1 VITLF
6 KTFLEIILF
15 RRGPESVP
23 HSSALFVIVVAIWL
37 MVGVVGIAAADSYS
51 GSALLVDLI
60 LTITAF
66 TLYALVINAFGK
78 SERIIRALT
87 AILGCGAVFGAALFG
102 SRWLLSIWLGE
113 DQIITAAQLILLWL
127 LWSILVEGHI
137 IAGAIE
143 RPRVIGFL
151 IALAV
156 FMAQL
161 QLITLL
167 QPMIA

>member
-1 VITLF
+1 MITLF

-23 HSSALFVIVVAIWL
+23 HSSALFAIVVAIWL

-113 DQIITAAQLILLWL
+113 DQIITAAQLILLW
-127 LWSILVEGHI
+127 SILVEGHI

>member
-1 VITLF
+1 MITLF
-6 KTFLEIILF
+6 KTFIEIILF

-23 HSSALFVIVVAIWL
+23 QSSALFVIVAAIWL
-37 MVGVVGIAAADSYS
+37 MVGVVGIAASNSYS
-51 GSALLVDLI
+51 GSALLVDLV

-87 AILGCGAVFGAALFG
+87 AILGCGAVFGAALFS

-113 DQIITAAQLILLWL
+113 DQIITAAQLIL

-156 FMAQL
+156 FIAQL

>member
-1 VITLF
+1 MITLF
-6 KTFLEIILF
+6 KTFIEIILF
-15 RRGPESVP
+15 RRGPESIP
-23 HSSALFVIVVAIWL
+23 HSSALFVIVAAIWL
-37 MVGVVGIAAADSYS
+37 LVGVIGIAASNSYS
-51 GSALLVDLI
+51 GSALLVDLV

-87 AILGCGAVFGAALFG
+87 AILGCGAVFGAALFS
-102 SRWLLSIWLGE
+102 SRWLLSTWFDE
-113 DQIITAAQLILLWL
+113 NQIITFAQLIL

-156 FMAQL
+156 FIAQL
-161 QLITLL
+161 QLITILK
-167 QPMIA
+167 PMIA

>member
-1 VITLF
+1 MITLF

-87 AILGCGAVFGAALFG
+87 SILGCGAVFGAALFG

-113 DQIITAAQLILLWL
+113 DQVITAAQLIL

>member
-1 VITLF
+1 MITLF

-87 AILGCGAVFGAALFG
+87 AILVCGAVFGAALFG

-113 DQIITAAQLILLWL
+113 DQVITAAQLIL

>member
-66 TLYALVINAFGK
+66 TLYAL
-78 SERIIRALT
+78 LT

-113 DQIITAAQLILLWL
+113 DQIITAAQLIL

>member
-1 VITLF
+1 MITLF
-6 KTFLEIILF
+6 KTFIEIILF
-15 RRGPESVP
+15 RRGPESIP
-23 HSSALFVIVVAIWL
+23 HSSALFVIVAAIWL
-37 MVGVVGIAAADSYS
+37 LVGVIGIAASNSYS
-51 GSALLVDLI
+51 GSALLVDLV

-87 AILGCGAVFGAALFG
+87 AILGCGAVFGAALFS
-102 SRWLLSIWLGE
+102 SRWLLSTWFDE
-113 DQIITAAQLILLWL
+113 NRIITFAQLIL

-156 FMAQL
+156 FIAQL
-161 QLITLL
+161 QLITILK
-167 QPMIA
+167 PMIA

>member
-6 KTFLEIILF
+6 KTFIEIILF
-15 RRGPESVP
+15 RRGPESIP
-23 HSSALFVIVVAIWL
+23 HSSALFVIVAAIWL
-37 MVGVVGIAAADSYS
+37 LVGVIGIAASNSYS
-51 GSALLVDLI
+51 GSALLVDLV

-87 AILGCGAVFGAALFG
+87 AILGCGAVFGAALFS
-102 SRWLLSIWLGE
+102 SRWLLSTWFDE
-113 DQIITAAQLILLWL
+113 NQIITFAQLIL

-156 FMAQL
+156 FIAQL
-161 QLITLL
+161 QLITILK
-167 QPMIA
+167 PMIA

>member
-1 VITLF
+1 MITLF

-23 HSSALFVIVVAIWL
+23 HSSVLFVIVSAIWL
-37 MVGVVGIAAADSYS
+37 LVGVIGIAASNSYS
-51 GSALLVDLI
+51 GSALMVDLV
-60 LTITAF
+60 LTITAL
-66 TLYALVINAFGK
+66 TLYSLVVNAFGQ
-78 SERIIRALT
+78 SARIIRVLT
-87 AILGCGAVFGAALFG
+87 AILGCGAVFGAALF
-102 SRWLLSIWLGE
+102 SIRLLLSPWLS
-113 DQIITAAQLILLWL
+113 DDHIITAAQLIL

-156 FMAQL
+156 FIAQL
-161 QLITLL
+161 QLITVLRS
-167 QPMIA
+167 MIA